1 MIEGHFRPQFTQSK
15 FGRAAAALTI
25 AQQTLSS
32 QITALESRIGVPL
45 SPTRPPVRSSPGRS
59 PMTTLPRPRRPRVWW
74 TRPSPSL
81 RSMSRLT
88 EGCATMAMS
97 TNAEARW
104 RKPAMLMPGSRSD
117 GGATAMSTSD
127 QSNGAPVDG
136 MGPA

>member
-74 TRPSPSL
+74 TRPSSSL
-81 RSMSRLT
+81 RSTSRLT
-88 EGCATMAMS
+88 EGVCDRGDVHERGGAM
-97 TNAEARW
+97 AEAGHADARQPV
-104 RKPAMLMPGSRSD
+104 RR
-117 GGATAMSTSD
+117 GATAMSTSA